1 MTNTLKF
8 LSGKK
13 TYIVAG
19 LGACVFV
26 AQTLGYLDVDTANQL
41 YTIFGITGTVT
52 MRSAIK

>member
-1 MTNTLKF
+1 MIKF
-8 LSGKK
+8 LAGKK

-26 AQTLGYLDVDTANQL
+26 AVNLGYLDADTANQL
-41 YTIFGITGTVT
+41 YTLLGITGTVT

>member
-41 YTIFGITGTVT
+41 YTIFGSTGTVT